1 MTDHENKSHAQ
12 LLAEALNFL
21 SDEPDRS
28 YLVTPLDALWAGVA
42 NAVDA
47 GANASYLTMSRAEM
61 MAATLNGIDAGAN
74 ASHLTMGEAEL
85 LAAIVNALDPTQNAS
100 AETWSIGELYA
111 GLRDASEAG
120 GADELAPPS
129 PTAVDLVAGSDTGSS
144 STDDIT
150 TDTTPEIDVTFGTVL
165 AENDEVHRFVDGVL
179 DVEHTV
185 TLAEA
190 GGETLAFGSVTPIP
204 AGVHS
209 ITFKHNRPSGGDH
222 ISNASPALSITI
234 DSTAPTVSTFFPAD
248 NATDVAGNVTL
259 VLTFDEPI
267 ALGSAGTITLK
278 KTSDDST
285 VDSWD
290 VATDEGSG
298 AGQLEVL
305 NDDELT
311 LHLSGNLTGGLAV
324 YGVWDAGFVTDIA
337 GNNVAAQ
344 ASTTAWSF
352 TVVAGA
358 YETESD
364 AIFAGFST
372 PPDDTRKGVINTLVL
387 ALKTG
392 AISGSNIWNKLD
404 VLYVLGAS
412 EAQGARLNWK
422 NPGTFNCTAV
432 NAPTFTTDQ
441 GYAGN
446 GTSSY
451 LDTGWTPSVNGSQ
464 FVQNSACLFV
474 WSRTNTRANSA
485 ATVGAATSDAPAVA
499 YINPWNNTVDNV
511 SHGLNG
517 ASGANAFAPGSAAGF
532 FCLSREGVDAATHYD
547 VFRNTT
553 KLGTQASNSAGRS
566 DQVMRICG
574 ANVSTNFTTRQVLF
588 AGAGGGLTDNEEADL
603 YNALDAYR
611 SAIGA

>member
-1 MTDHENKSHAQ
+1 MFG
-12 LLAEALNFL
+12 LLL
-21 SDEPDRS
+21 SP
-28 YLVTPLDALWAGVA
+28 G
-42 NAVDA
+42 
-47 GANASYLTMSRAEM
+47 
-61 MAATLNGIDAGAN
+61 
-74 ASHLTMGEAEL
+74 
-85 LAAIVNALDPTQNAS
+85 
-100 AETWSIGELYA
+100 SIW
-111 GLRDASEAG
+111 RVAG
-120 GADELAPPS
+120 GGSGNADPLAPAA
-129 PTAVDLVAGSDTGSS
+129 PTAVDLVAASDTGSS
-144 STDDIT
+144 STDNIT

-190 GGETLAFGSVTPIP
+190 GGATLAFGSVTPIT

-222 ISNASPALSITI
+222 ISNASPALSVTI
-234 DSTAPTVSTFFPAD
+234 DSTAPTVSTYFPAD

-259 VLTFDEPI
+259 VLTFNEPI
-267 ALGSAGTITLK
+267 ALGSAGTLTLK
-278 KTSDDST
+278 KTSDNTT

-305 NDDELT
+305 NGDELT
-311 LHLSGNLTGGLAV
+311 LHLSGNLTGGLEV

-352 TVVAGA
+352 TVEAGA

-364 AIFAGFST
+364 AIFAAFST

-387 ALKTG
+387 ALKTAG
-392 AISGSNIWNKLD
+392 VWNKLD
-404 VLYVLGAS
+404 LLYVLGAS
-412 EAQGARLNWK
+412 EAQGARVNWK

-432 NAPTFTTDQ
+432 NTPTFTVDQ

-451 LDTGWTPSVNGSQ
+451 LDTGYTPSTHGST
-464 FVQNSACLFV
+464 FTQNSACLFV
-474 WSRTNTRANSA
+474 WSRTNTRSNSA
-485 ATVGAATSDAPAVA
+485 ALVGAATSDAPAVA
-499 YINPWNNTVDNV
+499 YINPWNLSVDNV

-517 ASGANAFAPGSAAGF
+517 ASGANAFAPTSAAGF
-532 FCLSREGVDAATHYD
+532 FLLTRTASTGYD
-547 VFRNTT
+547 VYRNATN
-553 KLGTQASNSAGRS
+553 LGTQTSTSSGRS
-566 DQVMRICG
+566 DQVMRVCG
-574 ANVSTNFTTRQVLF
+574 ANVSTNFSSRQVLF
-588 AGAGGGLTDNEEADL
+588 AGCGGGLTSTEEGDL